1 MNITAEN
8 EYYVGRY
15 SFFKLGM
22 FMMSYDTI
30 IILNIIIIF
39 AKTENDWKLD
49 LYVGT
54 HAGIEVLR
62 KIFCN

>member
-1 MNITAEN
+1 MNNNTEKALFDQYIHQTMNITAEN

-39 AKTENDWKLD
+39 AKTESD
-49 LYVGT
+49 
-54 HAGIEVLR
+54 
-62 KIFCN
+62 